1 MLATRKKPPMSKSEL
16 QGHHRVV
23 GLKEAILTSEN
34 PWKREPK
41 LKGCAAKGKTYE
53 RTIIRRLEALI
64 PNLLHASEWIRYQ
77 DASCEGT
84 RWRFAQPDAYI
95 LCDRWI
101 WLLEV
106 KRTQTSLAGSQ
117 MRYLYEPLLKKL
129 YPGLP
134 IIKVQVC
141 KNLRTVPEN
150 EITRLR
156 EATSPDVIYTYHCVG
171 EVFNI

>member
-1 MLATRKKPPMSKSEL
+1 MAAKPEL
-16 QGHHRVV
+16 QGHHRVI
-23 GLKEAILTSEN
+23 GLKMALITSEN

-41 LKGCAAKGKTYE
+41 LKGTAAKGKTYE
-53 RTIIRRLEALI
+53 RTIIRRLESLV

-77 DASCEGT
+77 DASQSG
-84 RWRFAQPDAYI
+84 WRHAQPDAYI
-95 LCDRWI
+95 LCDKWI

-106 KRTQTSLAGSQ
+106 KRTQTSLAGAQ
-117 MRYLYEPLLKKL
+117 MRYLYEPLLKFL
-129 YPGLP
+129 YPGLS

-156 EATSPDVIYTYHCVG
+156 EATSPEVIYTYHCPG
-171 EVFNI
+171 EVFEI